1 MMIGNLKGNQKN
13 RKNQQQ
19 ELVNLRWN
27 IKKNWL
33 MIRSTSLLIRKK
45 VKKMEKMIMKKEKKL
60 ITKV

>member
-33 MIRSTSLLIRKK
+33 MIQSTSLLIRKK